1 MSKSEKPK
9 MKRYENLPPKLNII
23 SVFPRTLPG
32 NVLLPWLT
40 ENHAEDKLTL
50 CEADF
55 FLFNFWILVIL
66 FDKDSKP

>member
-1 MSKSEKPK
+1 

-40 ENHAEDKLTL
+40 ENHAEVKLTL

-55 FLFNFWILVIL
+55 FI
-66 FDKDSKP
+66 